1 MVTMIKTE
9 FIKLKRFFIIWI
21 GISLMLLT
29 VLLTLFTT
37 MRRMEWYGIINFF
50 LSR

>member
-1 MVTMIKTE
+1 MVTIIKTE

-29 VLLTLFTT
+29 ALLTLFTT
-37 MRRMEWYGIINFF
+37 MRRMEWCGIINFF